1 MYILGGSCTILF
13 SISMEKQS
21 MISYMSMLEI
31 LEVRVAVSYERYISL
46 IYLK

>member
-21 MISYMSMLEI
+21 LIYSMSMLEM
-31 LEVRVAVSYERYISL
+31 LEVRVAVS
-46 IYLK
+46 